1 MSLATKPWV
10 TWGLLLLLA
19 AAGRGWHLG
28 AAPAETPTERP
39 ARLIQPRTRADR
51 DHCEA
56 LKLYALGQMQ
66 ERDSRLVEAVASYEE
81 ALRLDPDSAV
91 LRKAVVPLYL
101 ALDRLDDALKTCKEA
116 LDLDPGDYDTWFLYA
131 RQLKHEGRTLDAID
145 ALRHALACPSLKD
158 VPGLRLQLTYD
169 VGMLL
174 ENVQRFQEA
183 AEALTE
189 VVALLDKPEPLVDSG
204 MFTAEELLTQAAET
218 NERLGRIWIRA
229 GQHEKAIAAFRK
241 AQEKD
246 PGRKKRLQFNLAE
259 VYQALGK
266 FDEALASL
274 EAYLTTL
281 PQGTE
286 AYEMKVALLE
296 KLGRSQEILPA
307 LHRHSR
313 QDPANQGL
321 KLLLARQCARLGEGA
336 EAEKLFLDL
345 VEQSASPEAYHGL
358 FLLKK
363 EQGQP
368 EKIIELLDAALA
380 GAVGSDD
387 KPADTAAAAKARS
400 MLLVLR
406 EDGNLVAAII
416 PVLARKLNDPDW
428 PAGNGKA
435 ELKPD
440 TRRYLAVLAARARQ
454 LEVAERL
461 YRSCLQGQ
469 AARLHEAE
477 VYSGLIRILW
487 QERKYADIVAVCKKG
502 LDGAQNTSR
511 VLFHLEMSRALGQQ
525 GKLDEALAQ
534 ANEAV
539 DIARDDDRLLVR
551 RNRVLLLA
559 EAERFE
565 EAEKESKALL
575 KEFPAPEEVHEIRY
589 TLSAV
594 YSSAKEYAKSEEQLH
609 MILKSNPDDAT
620 AHNDLGYLMADQ
632 GKNLEEAEKLIRR
645 ALELD
650 RKQKSSGTQVGADAE
665 EDNAA
670 YVDSLGWVLFR
681 RGRLQEARTELERAS
696 KMYGGDDDPVVWD
709 HLGDVYFRLGETAWA
724 RSAWQKA
731 VELYETA
738 RRRQPDDRYKDIKQ
752 KLKTL
757 AEATPQ

>member
-1 MSLATKPWV
+1 MSLATKPRLA
-10 TWGLLLLLA
+10 WGLLLL
-19 AAGRGWHLG
+19 AGAGLS
-28 AAPAETPTERP
+28 ASAQTPAERP
-39 ARLIQPRTRADR
+39 ARLVHPRTQADLDR
-51 DHCEA
+51 REA
-56 LKLYALGQMQ
+56 QKLYALGQMQ

-81 ALRLDPDSAV
+81 ALRLDPDSAL

-101 ALDRLDDALKTCKEA
+101 ALDRLEDALRTCKEA

-131 RQLKHEGRTLDAID
+131 RQLKHEGRALDAID
-145 ALRHALACPSLKD
+145 ALRHALACPSIKE

-174 ENVQRFQEA
+174 ENVQQFRQA
-183 AEALTE
+183 AEAFSE
-189 VVALLDKPEPLVDSG
+189 VVAMLDKPEPLVDSG
-204 MFTAEELLTQAAET
+204 MFTPEELVTQAAET
-218 NERLGRIWIRA
+218 SERLGRVWIKA
-229 GQHEKAIAAFRK
+229 GKPEKAIAAFRK

-259 VYQALGK
+259 VYQAVGK
-266 FDEALASL
+266 FDDALASL
-274 EAYLTTL
+274 ESYLTTL

-296 KLGRSQEILPA
+296 KLGRRRDILPG
-307 LHRHSR
+307 LRRHSE

-321 KLLLARQCARLGEGA
+321 KLLLARQCARLGDGA
-336 EAEKLFLDL
+336 EAEQLFLELADR
-345 VEQSASPEAYHGL
+345 SASPEAYRGL
-358 FLLKK
+358 FGLKK
-363 EQGQP
+363 QQGQP
-368 EKIIELLDAALA
+368 EKIIELLDDALTGAA
-380 GAVGSDD
+380 GSDD
-387 KPADTAAAAKARS
+387 RPADTAAAAKARS

-406 EDGNLVAAII
+406 EDGGLVGAIM

-428 PAGNGKA
+428 PARDKA

-440 TRRYLAVLAARARQ
+440 TRRYLAVLAGRARQ

-461 YRSCLQGQ
+461 YRSCLNGP
-469 AARLHEAE
+469 AVRLHEAE
-477 VYSGLIRILW
+477 VYGGLIRILW

-502 LDGAQNTSR
+502 LDSAQNTSR
-511 VLFHLEMSRALGQQ
+511 VVFHLEMSRALGQQ
-525 GKLDEALAQ
+525 GKMDKALAQ

-539 DIARDDDRLLVR
+539 DLARDDDRLLVR

-559 EAERFE
+559 EAERFA
-565 EAEKESKALL
+565 EAEKECKGLL
-575 KEFPAPEEVHEIRY
+575 KDFTAPEEVHEIRY
-589 TLSAV
+589 ALSAV
-594 YSSAKEYAKSEEQLH
+594 YSTAKEYAKSEEQLQ

-620 AHNDLGYLMADQ
+620 AHNDLGYILADL
-632 GKNLEEAEKLIRR
+632 GKNLDEAEKLIRR

-650 RKQKSSGTQVGADAE
+650 RKQKSNGTQVDADSE

-681 RGRLQEARTELERAS
+681 RGRLQEARAELERAS

-709 HLGDVYFRLGETAWA
+709 HLGDVYFRLGETARA

-731 VELYETA
+731 VELYEIA

-757 AEATPQ
+757 AAATPNQ